1 MTYTTSAPCKVRRR
15 RRALRA
21 TAWFA
26 VSVSLAL
33 STISIHA
40 ERSIPPSVRVTP
52 SETHRGMLHID
63 AKGVS
68 LRELVSAVQ
77 LHVDHRIVLRF
88 EGDRLVRLTA
98 RDITPA
104 EIVRRS
110 ARLSGLHVSEIA
122 GSMMLTDPLEPVLH
136 LDVKN
141 ASVRDILRSVKKQC
155 GIRNLIID
163 QEVSGQG
170 TFLFTGVPCGEGL
183 RVILASLGLAAEV
196 ETGLVRVKGSD
207 R

>member
-1 MTYTTSAPCKVRRR
+1 M
-15 RRALRA
+15 RA
-21 TAWFA
+21 TVWFA
-26 VSVSLAL
+26 VSVSLVL

-40 ERSIPPSVRVTP
+40 ERSIPSSVRVTP
-52 SETHRGMLHID
+52 SETHRGMLHVD

-68 LRELVSAVQ
+68 LRELVAAVQ

-88 EGDRLVRLTA
+88 EGDRLIRLTA

-104 EIVRRS
+104 EIVRRA
-110 ARLSGLHVSEIA
+110 ARLSALHVSETA

-141 ASVRDILRSVKKQC
+141 ASVRDILRSVREQC

-196 ETGLVRVKGSD
+196 EKGLVRVKGSD